1 MKKRNG
7 ILIASIL
14 ALGIIAAAPLVLAGP
29 HGRGHHDGFGMLAH
43 LRHAKEELDLTDQQA
58 AAIHGIFR
66 EMRQAN
72 TASREQMHGGIH
84 EAAQILLADPGDLA
98 GAQAAIDRQA
108 AAERALRA
116 SLLQS
121 VARTFA
127 VLDPG
132 QRAKLRTMIEE
143 RHGRFGR

>member
-1 MKKRNG
+1 MKKRNI

-14 ALGIIAAAPLVLAGP
+14 ALGVIAAAPLVLAGP
-29 HGRGHHDGFGMLAH
+29 HGRAQHGHHDGFGMLGH

-66 EMRQAN
+66 EMREAN

-84 EAAQILLADPGDLA
+84 EAAQILLANPGDLA

-121 VARTFA
+121 VAKAFA
-127 VLDPG
+127 VLNDE
-132 QRAKLRTMIEE
+132 QRAKLRTMIQE
-143 RHGRFGR
+143 RHGR